1 MEELVAKIVAE
12 RERQFALPG
21 TEGDYQKSPNDW
33 IATMCSILGEGA
45 ERSGIPPSR
54 QDFERAIIK
63 AAAVGL
69 AALEHIDHMKDKNKL
84 T

>member
-1 MEELVAKIVAE
+1 MDDLVALIVAE
-12 RERQFALPG
+12 RARQFALPG
-21 TEGDYQKSPNDW
+21 TEGDFIKSPNDW

-45 ERSGIPPSR
+45 ERAGIPPSR

-69 AALEHIDHMKDKNKL
+69 AALEHLDHMTERKKL

>member
-12 RERQFALPG
+12 RERQFELPG
-21 TEGDYQKSPNDW
+21 TEGDFLKSPNDW

-45 ERSGIPPSR
+45 GRSGIPPSR

-63 AAAVGL
+63 TAAVGL
-69 AALEHIDHMKDKNKL
+69 AALEHLDHMTERNKL